1 MKFDTTLLIASGVT
15 PTVAKVAGEPL
26 QAAMALHAIDT
37 PERIA
42 AFLGQLFV
50 ESDMLTRLEENLM
63 YTTPERLCAVWP
75 SRFKTVESAK
85 PYVRNPQKLA
95 NFVYANRNGNGPEA
109 SGQGW
114 AYRGSGYIQLTGF
127 SNFSRAAE
135 ATGRPY
141 VNYPELVR
149 QPSDAALTA
158 AWYWQTNGCNELAD
172 AGNIDGITRAING
185 KAMLHAYERRK
196 YASDILTELA

>member
-1 MKFDTTLLIASGVT
+1 MSFGVELLISSGVS
-15 PTVAKVAGEPL
+15 PTVAKSAVEPL
-26 QAAMALHAIDT
+26 KAAMALHAIDT
-37 PERIA
+37 DERIA

-50 ESDMLTRLEENLM
+50 ESSMLTSLEENLL

-75 SRFKTVESAK
+75 SKFKTVESAR

-95 NFVYANRNGNGPEA
+95 NFVYANRNGNGPE
-109 SGQGW
+109 STGNGW
-114 AYRGSGYIQLTGF
+114 AYRGSGYLQLTGLD
-127 SNFSRAAE
+127 NFIAASK
-135 ATGRPY
+135 ALNRPY
-141 VNYPELVR
+141 IDQPELVR

-158 AWYWQTNGCNELAD
+158 AWYWQTHGCNELAD

>member
-1 MKFDTTLLIASGVT
+1 MKFDTTLMIASGVT

-26 QAAMALHAIDT
+26 KAAMALHAIDT

-127 SNFSRAAE
+127 SNFSRAAA